1 MAKHHNKVEKTLV
14 EKMLDKAGIAYVPY
28 EFPTEEVGDV
38 AQLTVDHLDVPEHQ
52 IYKTLVLT
60 GNKTGPV
67 VGVVP
72 LDRHVDYKKLS
83 KVSGNRKVGMVP
95 LKDLMKTTGYE
106 HGANTPSAFTNGISI
121 LFLSVKRLRAR
132 QRSLFLP
139 VKWVAQLALIL
150 KFWRNL
156 LMHNLRILPRKTEG
170 RRSRVCLRQITVGSR
185 LLASSRICQV
195 KSLIAF
201 G

>member
-106 HGANTPSAFTNGISI
+106 HGANTPIGIHERHKYPIFISQEAEGQATIIVSAGKVGRSVGTDPKI
-121 LFLSVKRLRAR
+121 L
-132 QRSLFLP
+132 
-139 VKWVAQLALIL
+139 AQFVDAQ
-150 KFWRNL
+150 F
-156 LMHNLRILPRKTEG
+156 
-170 RRSRVCLRQITVGSR
+170 
-185 LLASSRICQV
+185 AD
-195 KSLIAF
+195 IATQD
-201 G
+201 

>member
-1 MAKHHNKVEKTLV
+1 MAKHHKTDKTLV

-67 VGVVP
+67 IGVVA

-83 KVSGNRKVGMVP
+83 KDSGNRKVGMVP

-106 HGANTPSAFTNGISI
+106 HGANTPIGIHERHKYPIYISQEAESQSSIIVSAGKIG
-121 LFLSVKRLRAR
+121 
-132 QRSLFLP
+132 RSGGVDP
-139 VKWVAQLALIL
+139 KVLA
-150 KFWRNL
+150 KCVDAEF
-156 LMHNLRILPRKTEG
+156 PD
-170 RRSRVCLRQITVGSR
+170 
-185 LLASSRICQV
+185 
-195 KSLIAF
+195 IATQD
-201 G
+201 

>member
-38 AQLTVDHLDVPEHQ
+38 AQLTIDHLDVPEHQ

-95 LKDLMKTTGYE
+95 LKDLMKPQVTSMVLT
-106 HGANTPSAFTNGISI
+106 HLLAFTNGISI
-121 LFLSVKRLRAR
+121 LFLSVKRLRTR
-132 QRSLFLP
+132 QRSLFPP